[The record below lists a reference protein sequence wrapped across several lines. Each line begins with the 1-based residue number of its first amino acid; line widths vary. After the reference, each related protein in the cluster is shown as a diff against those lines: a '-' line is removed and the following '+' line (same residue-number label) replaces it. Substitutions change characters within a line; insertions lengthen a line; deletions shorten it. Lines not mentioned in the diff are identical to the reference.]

1 MRTFRSDGQDQAS
14 AYVEVEVPPSRIDP
28 TLDAERVALLDP
40 EETPKPPS
48 DAPPKGSGPRN
59 AEQMRAPSGEDDLDV
74 ELPEGLPLTAAQLVF
89 VPPELAA
96 EWREEARRKG
106 MT

>member
-1 MRTFRSDGQDQAS
+1 MRTLRSDGQDQAS
-14 AYVEVEVPPSRIDP
+14 AYVEVEVPPSRVDP

-40 EETPKPPS
+40 EETPKPPRA
-48 DAPPKGSGPRN
+48 APPKGSGPRN
-59 AEQMRAPSGEDDLDV
+59 AEQTRAPSCEDDLDV